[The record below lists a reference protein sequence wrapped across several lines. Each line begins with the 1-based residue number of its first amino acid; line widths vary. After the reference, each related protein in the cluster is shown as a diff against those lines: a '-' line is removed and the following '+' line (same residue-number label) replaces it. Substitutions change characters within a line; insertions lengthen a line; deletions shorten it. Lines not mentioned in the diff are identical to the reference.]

1 MMNGGGVLHVFIS
14 LGCNLQMVNVNLGK
28 IFFHVRLSCKKRGE
42 KIISLSLFNAEQ
54 IKEALSLVM
63 QTVVVSDEI
72 NVDKWEINLGV
83 IPATQFD
90 TLFTHRLKQ
99 AFANLLAHEK
109 ELNAGN
115 NAVQMLTS
123 SATKSAVLLTEPQLY
138 GEGLFKLALCCLTP
152 ATCTI
157 LLKKKSA
164 NYLQR
169 QLKMLL
175 QHAWKAQEILPVCWY
190 DKVTTSRL
198 SIAAALYLLNNQQ
211 GHDWLSQ
218 HTPAAHQVTDWA
230 EAITQGEI
238 PLEQVVWLLTGNRPS
253 DNKLPRQLA
262 YSPLLVMRWLLLL
275 WCQPAV
281 RRIIRTRRGE
291 SVVEQI
297 DAHLSRCVQRHRNDG
312 TQGGRMYTTE
322 LQVVQ
327 SRAGAEAKEIYT
339 DTVGTLQPQDKTSL
353 PEGKEMYTETLDAMQ
368 PQDKT
373 PLPDGKEMYAD
384 TPQEKS
390 PLPEGKEMY
399 ADTLGIMYSQGQIPL
414 PEDKKKS
421 AIPRHIIQRGNGA
434 ICIPNESV
442 PSKHYITNAGL
453 LLLWPLL
460 PQLFSQFGLLGEER
474 FISDNTQWQAMYCL
488 ERLVWGEVIP
498 TDERLILN
506 RLLCGVSFLIP
517 APQTSLLS
525 VLQQQQIDV
534 WLGAIVKQ
542 IAGWQQLSL
551 TDIRQ
556 LFLQRPGEINM
567 EGTCPQIIVQ
577 SEPYD
582 FLLKDWPWPMM
593 LASYPWAK
601 QPLTIV
607 WSLKGVDR
615 VSDSHLL

>member
-1 MMNGGGVLHVFIS
+1 MT
-14 LGCNLQMVNVNLGK
+14 NVNFGK
-28 IFFHVRLSCKKRGE
+28 ILFHVRLSSELRGK

-63 QTVVVSDEI
+63 QTVVVSGEI
-72 NVDKWEINLGV
+72 NVDKWELNLGV

-90 TLFTHRLKQ
+90 TLFTQRLKQ
-99 AFANLLAHEK
+99 AFANILVHEK
-109 ELNAGN
+109 GGNAGN
-115 NAVQMLTS
+115 NVVQMLTS
-123 SATKSAVLLTEPQLY
+123 STTKSAVLLTEPQLY

-157 LLKKKSA
+157 LLPKKSA

-175 QHAWKAQEILPVCWY
+175 QHAWKAQEILPICWY

-218 HTPAAHQVTDWA
+218 HTPAARQMTDWA
-230 EAITQGEI
+230 EAITHGEI

-253 DNKLPRQLA
+253 DNKLTRQFV
-262 YSPLLVMRWLLLL
+262 YPPLLVMHWLLPL

-281 RRIIRTRRGE
+281 RRIIRTRRGD

-297 DAHLSRCVQRHRNDG
+297 DAHLSRCVQRHRNEG
-312 TQGGRMYTTE
+312 TQGGTGMYTTG
-322 LQVVQ
+322 LQVVH
-327 SRAGAEAKEIYT
+327 SRAGAEAKEMYT
-339 DTVGTLQPQDKTSL
+339 DILGAMQPQDKTPL
-353 PEGKEMYTETLDAMQ
+353 PEGKEMYADTPGVMYS
-368 PQDKT
+368 QDKT

-384 TPQEKS
+384 N
-390 PLPEGKEMY
+390 
-399 ADTLGIMYSQGQIPL
+399 LGVMYSQDQIPV
-414 PEDKKKS
+414 PGDKKNS
-421 AIPRHIIQRGNGA
+421 AIPQHIMQRGNGF

-474 FISDNTQWQAMYCL
+474 FISGNTQWQAMYCL

-498 TDERLILN
+498 TDERLVLN

-534 WLGAIVKQ
+534 WLGAIGQ
-542 IAGWQQLSL
+542 QLAGWQQLSL

-556 LFLQRPGEINM
+556 LFLQRAGEINM

-607 WSLKGVDR
+607 WPLKG
-615 VSDSHLL
+615 LTG